1 MVKGLAS
8 SIIESGHAVKF
19 YRCYRGIG
27 YWEDN
32 MRFFKTLS
40 GLALG
45 LALSASTALAGEIVL
60 NSDQTDPAP
69 KKAMEELIADFQKAN
84 PGITVKW
91 NNFDHEGY
99 KSAIRNFLT
108 ADAPDVAAWYAG
120 NRMAP
125 FVKAGLFE
133 AVDDVWKDNGLD
145 DQLKSAAAS
154 MTIDGKKWGV
164 PYTYYQW
171 GIYYNKDAYKKA
183 GVTEPKNWAEFVANC
198 EKFKAAGIDCLTTGT
213 KALWPGAGIFDY
225 INMRTNG
232 YEFHMDLTAGKAKW
246 TDAKT
251 KATFAE
257 WAKVVPYMS
266 ANASAIDW
274 QDAAALLVQG
284 KAANY
289 VMGNFAVDTF
299 KKGGMTN
306 DNLGFMVFPEI
317 TPGIPRAEEAPTDT
331 FHIPSGA
338 KNKEDAKKFLAF
350 VASPDVQTKMNATL
364 GQLPVNN
371 KSKAAD
377 DPFIKAGFEELS
389 SAYALAQFFDR
400 DAPADMAKA
409 GMEGFQEFMAKPENV
424 DKILERL
431 QKVADKVYK

>member
-1 MVKGLAS
+1 MKSLFGLGFAF
-8 SIIESGHAVKF
+8 A
-19 YRCYRGIG
+19 
-27 YWEDN
+27 
-32 MRFFKTLS
+32 
-40 GLALG
+40 LAT
-45 LALSASTALAGEIVL
+45 STALAGELVI
-60 NSDQTDPAP
+60 NSDHSDPAP

-84 PGITVKW
+84 PDITVKW

-108 ADAPDVAAWYAG
+108 ADPPDVAAWYAG

-133 AVDDVWKDNGLD
+133 AVDDVWEANGFN

-171 GIYYNKDAYKKA
+171 GIYTNKDAYKKA

-225 INMRTNG
+225 MNLRVNG
-232 YEFHMDLTAGKAKW
+232 YEFHMDLANGKIPW
-246 TDAKT
+246 TDPRV

-257 WAKVVPYMS
+257 WAKIVPYITKNH
-266 ANASAIDW
+266 AAIDW
-274 QDAAALLVQG
+274 QDAAALLSQG

-289 VMGNFAVDTF
+289 VMGNFAVATF
-299 KKGGMTN
+299 KDGGMTN
-306 DNLGFMVFPEI
+306 DTLGFMVFPEI

-331 FHIPSGA
+331 FHIPAGA
-338 KNKEDAKKFLAF
+338 KNKDDAKKFLAYLG
-350 VASPDVQTKMNATL
+350 SPEAQTKMNATL
-364 GQLPVNN
+364 GQLPTNN
-371 KSKAAD
+371 KSTVGD
-377 DPFIKAGFEELS
+377 DPFIKAGFEMLS
-389 SAYALAQFFDR
+389 TAYALAQFFDR

-409 GMEGFQEFMAKPENV
+409 GMEGFQEFMVKPENV

-431 QKVADKVYK
+431 EKVRQKVYK